1 MRGCYASAVIID
13 AHTHVFP
20 PDVIAQRADFLH
32 SEPAF
37 GEIYADPHATL
48 ATAAE
53 VLRTV
58 DESGLDAAVI
68 CNFAWADAARCRR
81 TNDYVLEAAAQ
92 SGGRL
97 LPFCM
102 VQPAAGATE
111 AQAELER
118 VARAGA
124 RGIGELRPQQQGF
137 SLGPGPAAALLAWA
151 GQTYG
156 LPLLFHVSEPVGRTY
171 PGKAGLAMAEFAAF
185 VCTHPEA
192 RVIGAHWGGGLPL
205 YATMPEVRAALRHT
219 YFDTAATALLYDPAI
234 YRIAAEL
241 IGLDR
246 VLFGSDYPLRDPRGE
261 IAAIRALGL
270 ADADL
275 AAVLGGNAARLLG
288 L

>member
-1 MRGCYASAVIID
+1 MIID

-20 PDVIAQRADFLH
+20 PDVIAQRDALLR

-37 GEIYADPHATL
+37 GEIYGNPQTTL

-53 VLRTV
+53 VLRAV
-58 DESGLDAAVI
+58 EECGLDAAVI
-68 CNFAWADAARCRR
+68 CNFAWTDPARCRR

-97 LPFCM
+97 IPFCM

-124 RGIGELRPQQQGF
+124 GGIGELRPQQQGF
-137 SLGPGPAAALLAWA
+137 SLCDGPAAALLAW
-151 GQTYG
+151 GSRTYR
-156 LPLLFHVSEPVGRTY
+156 LPLLFHVSEPVGHPY
-171 PGKAGLAMAEFAAF
+171 PGKAGLAITEFAAF
-185 VCTHPEA
+185 VHNHPEA
-192 RVIGAHWGGGLPL
+192 LVIGAHWGGGLPL
-205 YATMPEVRAALRHT
+205 YATMPEMRAALRHT
-219 YFDTAATALLYDPAI
+219 YFDTAASALLYGPAI

-270 ADADL
+270 TDADL